1 MRTWKPG
8 QRGGVVAKDKLSHSN
23 GDADIEKR
31 QMDMLGAGEGQ
42 GMEVWR
48 EEHGTIHCH
57 L

>member
-42 GMEVWR
+42 GMEVW
-48 EEHGTIHCH
+48 
-57 L
+57 